1 MPFRVRVMAVTDNGD
16 WNAWSK
22 HVLLEL
28 KRLSEGQEKHSKL
41 LGDVRTEIAT
51 LKVRSGVWGMI
62 GGAIPVA
69 VGLVIWLIK
78 NNK

>member
-1 MPFRVRVMAVTDNGD
+1 MPFKVRVMADDNGTWD
-16 WNAWSK
+16 EWSK
-22 HVLLEL
+22 HILLEL

-69 VGLVIWLIK
+69 VGLAIWILK
-78 NNK
+78 SR